1 MYIGQCLLPDDKI
14 KSLAKDLSEDTTLGL
29 SYKDAL
35 SEIKDK
41 FNVVFSKLKIP
52 EEIWNEDFFEPY
64 KDIVLNRVKDLITI
78 DGALIDYNFINDPK
92 LKLDINVFL
101 ANKLI
106 ESFNSKVREAD
117 DFKESHIY
125 EIKQGDNWVKA
136 DISVTSYAK
145 EIKDEKDLNK
155 AKPFKISQYKK
166 EDVVPN
172 AGMVIGNTFDS
183 IARDFFSGEDVT
195 KKSYPNI
202 DSRRLKELK
211 TELENVK
218 TYFDRIYK
226 GKYKVIARPF
236 PIASTFT
243 DSTGKKFTI
252 AGETDLLV
260 VTPNGIK
267 IYDFKVNSS
276 KSDIELVDTYTNQL
290 SLYKR
295 IINDEMPFLNV
306 DTGGLIV
313 ADINYYKTRGILKI
327 KDGIITYK
335 DKNISSLKEED
346 YSIHLHQSVGFMQKS
361 PIVSIMYNKKVIEN
375 IGRLSDEE
383 LEELK
388 KIPMF
393 GELDIDELSK
403 KGKIEQKKKESNP
416 SPNENQ
422 KPKQW
427 SRYSDNNYE
436 VSSEGDKRFSAKYA
450 TFKKGTI
457 IDGVDVG
464 GKTIENVYQT
474 IIKKSGKGKAPAKDS
489 KLNIDRTLPSGEP
502 TWIGDGTKNFLPY
515 DLWHKLYGVYTNGY
529 EIAGVQ
535 TPDITK
541 EDKED
546 FSYYVGYL
554 PLWKEWAKQNPEL
567 IKELRKKAEGK
578 TLTDINADTRVSQAR
593 ALANILNSPRIKSLE
608 AEFTNTNIQTSSTV
622 EIPGVELKEDTE
634 KSYLSRTKQNAEWSD
649 ITIALGEDLTTAG
662 ELQTAKFAGAEV
674 EEVEKTNSQ
683 GTKYTTVSKI
693 TNAKKG
699 KYVGIDLKVYPS
711 AETIVTAIYNQIV
724 ERGLPTEKLKLNIA
738 GNGIYNLKS
747 NQKSYDD
754 LLIKV
759 LKGLQDMGISIS
771 EVRSGGQTGIDEA
784 GIKAAMS

>member
-117 DFKESHIY
+117 NFKESHIY

-183 IARDFFSGEDVT
+183 IARDFFSGEDIT

-335 DKNISSLKEED
+335 DKNI
-346 YSIHLHQSVGFMQKS
+346 
-361 PIVSIMYNKKVIEN
+361 
-375 IGRLSDEE
+375 
-383 LEELK
+383 
-388 KIPMF
+388 
-393 GELDIDELSK
+393 
-403 KGKIEQKKKESNP
+403 
-416 SPNENQ
+416 
-422 KPKQW
+422 
-427 SRYSDNNYE
+427 
-436 VSSEGDKRFSAKYA
+436 
-450 TFKKGTI
+450 
-457 IDGVDVG
+457 
-464 GKTIENVYQT
+464 
-474 IIKKSGKGKAPAKDS
+474 
-489 KLNIDRTLPSGEP
+489 
-502 TWIGDGTKNFLPY
+502 
-515 DLWHKLYGVYTNGY
+515 
-529 EIAGVQ
+529 
-535 TPDITK
+535 
-541 EDKED
+541 
-546 FSYYVGYL
+546 
-554 PLWKEWAKQNPEL
+554 
-567 IKELRKKAEGK
+567 
-578 TLTDINADTRVSQAR
+578 
-593 ALANILNSPRIKSLE
+593 
-608 AEFTNTNIQTSSTV
+608 
-622 EIPGVELKEDTE
+622 
-634 KSYLSRTKQNAEWSD
+634 
-649 ITIALGEDLTTAG
+649 
-662 ELQTAKFAGAEV
+662 
-674 EEVEKTNSQ
+674 
-683 GTKYTTVSKI
+683 
-693 TNAKKG
+693 
-699 KYVGIDLKVYPS
+699 
-711 AETIVTAIYNQIV
+711 
-724 ERGLPTEKLKLNIA
+724 
-738 GNGIYNLKS
+738 
-747 NQKSYDD
+747 
-754 LLIKV
+754 
-759 LKGLQDMGISIS
+759 
-771 EVRSGGQTGIDEA
+771 
-784 GIKAAMS
+784 